1 MDIDQLVPFPK
12 NPTIAS
18 VFREMGWIEEL
29 GAGVV
34 TFRTFCPMFYAGNLP
49 EIEDGDVFRCTLILS
64 DEGGQK
70 GGQTNTPDMVLQL
83 LKSNPKITRKEIAE
97 SIWIAPSAIQKH
109 INALKENK
117 LIKRIGG
124 DRSGYWAVMDKAK

>member
-1 MDIDQLVPFPK
+1 
-12 NPTIAS
+12 
-18 VFREMGWIEEL
+18 
-29 GAGVV
+29 
-34 TFRTFCPMFYAGNLP
+34 MFYAGNLP

-83 LKSNPKITRKEIAE
+83 IKSNPKITRKEIAE